1 MFYNYQEISF
11 QNLYKEYLQIAGALS
26 NLYSDSN
33 VPYLYYRA
41 AENIFCMAFA
51 AINHSRADASI
62 DASKES
68 IGIGLK
74 TFLHGNGKTF
84 QKVAEFNAIRNQLD
98 GKSTDEIIEIIV
110 NARNARIDASNEIY
124 GLDQTIYHCVTRD
137 IGKFFLYELPMQTI
151 QIPDI
156 HGIVT
161 DKNTIK
167 FSDSIHS
174 YSFNISKSTLY
185 KQFSFS
191 NTPLETIDIEIL
203 DNPLAMLKNLL
214 FQKSNQAI
222 IQQQPDLFASSPQHQ
237 ESIYLPLYAP
247 SSDTG
252 EPAKK
257 SGLNQWNA
265 EGRVRHPDEVY
276 IPVPAWIH
284 QKFSGFFPDSK
295 DELFELHLPNRQ
307 VLSAKMCQAGLKGL
321 MSNPNKALGK
331 WILRDILQVPEGH
344 LVTKEILDTVGID
357 SIYIEK
363 SDHLKYK
370 IDFAKTGSFEQFKEQ
385 YAD

>member
-1 MFYNYQEISF
+1 M
-11 QNLYKEYLQIAGALS
+11 QIAGALS

-41 AENIFCMAFA
+41 AENIFCMAFD

-156 HGIVT
+156 HGIVA

-191 NTPLETIDIEIL
+191 NTPLETIDVEIL

-214 FQKSNQAI
+214 FQQSSQAI
-222 IQQQPDLFASSPQHQ
+222 NLQQPNLFASSHQHQ

-284 QKFSGFFPDSK
+284 QQFSGFFPDNK

-331 WILRDILQVPEGH
+331 WILRDILQVSEGH

-363 SDHLKYK
+363 LDHLKYK
-370 IDFAKTGSFEQFKEQ
+370 IDFAKTGSFEQFKKITLNKGDIDLDAEN
-385 YAD
+385 